1 MADATFHLWM
11 RECPTPGDSHGRCF
25 FEVVAALLLVET
37 ILVVN
42 ATVLR
47 LRARVSDLAS
57 GTHWGMVH
65 ELKTSP
71 QSRLRAAW
79 LVKQLGTEDCVAKH
93 VVACSTAL
101 DKTKAFG
108 IDSNNVFGFWDW
120 VGGRFSV
127 WSAVGV
133 LALSLQYGFDVV
145 NQFLEGGHAMD
156 QHFQQAPAK
165 ENMPL
170 ILGLLDVWNGS
181 LLGYEGV
188 AILPYCQ
195 ALLRFVPHIQQLD
208 MESTSTTSG
217 LMVTE
222 GPNPNRTVSF
232 ETPKPSGP
240 SNGKGVQMARQH
252 SFYQLLHQGRVV
264 PSHFIGFA
272 ASQHPATRLKPRWS
286 FRGEAVANHDELM
299 SNFFAQPDALALGKT
314 ADELKVIATSS
325 LQRTLESRREKENSQ
340 SVDAIYGAL
349 CLGVSH
355 EYGKYCL
362 WGVEL
367 GKVLAKEARV
377 PPKCMFEAICK
388 GMLGPTKFNNTL
400 LLKSKSNSMGDRANA
415 AGTASRQRQRER
427 RCCTAVEPVID
438 GRSGS
443 HGFMGIR
450 MVEEEFAGAAGGMMG
465 AGRLLQLVSD
475 HELQLNSLREGF
487 EELKQEKIDRT
498 GLVGSCCDETL
509 ALRRSLTALAG
520 SGAAKT
526 PSAAQEVA
534 KCGSKTGCTTRNT
547 PKAAPPAATAAPTTA
562 RAPTA
567 SAKTD
572 VSRRPSLCSTS
583 SGGSDVTGCTSGCAS
598 SCTSGCSTASRR
610 ANSNVSAKAK
620 VAKFT
625 KPKDDAS
632 HASQSPTRP
641 ASATPSTPRRMG
653 ATGPTGRAVSSSHTS
668 KEKRALALGALSR
681 CLREGASPH
690 RWDGPETPLR
700 AAVGAQSSEM
710 ARLLIHARADPNEKD
725 AKGVCANAADQHGQ
739 TAFFFAP
746 SSSVCDILLEHKAA
760 VKTMVKERS
769 PLHLASRAGLSEVL
783 MWFAPRISREIV
795 DLRDIHGATAAYY
808 ARHAGVS
815 ADFLTKH
822 KLSTI
827 DAARTARAKPFG
839 LHSCHQAQ
847 RGTLGG
853 GQGSTPLGIST
864 SSPTSTTRGAGR
876 YGNQK

>member
-1 MADATFHLWM
+1 MAFAKDGHHL
-11 RECPTPGDSHGRCF
+11 RDSRPRTPVRS
-25 FEVVAALLLVET
+25 
-37 ILVVN
+37 
-42 ATVLR
+42 
-47 LRARVSDLAS
+47 
-57 GTHWGMVH
+57 
-65 ELKTSP
+65 KP
-71 QSRLRAAW
+71 
-79 LVKQLGTEDCVAKH
+79 
-93 VVACSTAL
+93 
-101 DKTKAFG
+101 
-108 IDSNNVFGFWDW
+108 
-120 VGGRFSV
+120 
-127 WSAVGV
+127 WS
-133 LALSLQYGFDVV
+133 S
-145 NQFLEGGHAMD
+145 
-156 QHFQQAPAK
+156 
-165 ENMPL
+165 
-170 ILGLLDVWNGS
+170 
-181 LLGYEGV
+181 
-188 AILPYCQ
+188 
-195 ALLRFVPHIQQLD
+195 
-208 MESTSTTSG
+208 
-217 LMVTE
+217 
-222 GPNPNRTVSF
+222 
-232 ETPKPSGP
+232 
-240 SNGKGVQMARQH
+240 
-252 SFYQLLHQGRVV
+252 
-264 PSHFIGFA
+264 
-272 ASQHPATRLKPRWS
+272 
-286 FRGEAVANHDELM
+286 
-299 SNFFAQPDALALGKT
+299 
-314 ADELKVIATSS
+314 
-325 LQRTLESRREKENSQ
+325 
-340 SVDAIYGAL
+340 
-349 CLGVSH
+349 
-355 EYGKYCL
+355 
-362 WGVEL
+362 
-367 GKVLAKEARV
+367 
-377 PPKCMFEAICK
+377 
-388 GMLGPTKFNNTL
+388 
-400 LLKSKSNSMGDRANA
+400 
-415 AGTASRQRQRER
+415 
-427 RCCTAVEPVID
+427 
-438 GRSGS
+438 
-443 HGFMGIR
+443 
-450 MVEEEFAGAAGGMMG
+450 EFAGAAGGMMG

-498 GLVGSCCDETL
+498 GLETL

-632 HASQSPTRP
+632 HAFSRGAVSTRIRSQSPTRP

-653 ATGPTGRAVSSSHTS
+653 ATGPTGRAVSSSPLRTPRQREPKSLFEVAQPLLEPHTS

-725 AKGVCANAADQHGQ
+725 AKGVCVLHSASFDGLTDLCQTLLKGRADANAADQHGQ

-746 SSSVCDILLEHKAA
+746 SSSVCDILLEHKANVNA
-760 VKTMVKERS
+760 VNQKGQS

-827 DAARTARAKPFG
+827 DAASEPA
-839 LHSCHQAQ
+839 
-847 RGTLGG
+847 
-853 GQGSTPLGIST
+853 T
-864 SSPTSTTRGAGR
+864 SSLLGPQNA
-876 YGNQK
+876 